1 MFGASVT
8 NWSSRVAEGAEAADP
23 QANGSGVWEDAALVM
38 YPSIWH
44 FGKLLDDSD
53 YAEAD
58 RKFKV
63 GVVLDNPI
71 LCCTEVV
78 L

>member
-1 MFGASVT
+1 L
-8 NWSSRVAEGAEAADP
+8 
-23 QANGSGVWEDAALVM
+23 VW

-44 FGKLLDDSD
+44 FGKLLDDLD